1 MSLRK
6 IITVPANVL
15 REKAHPIEHID
26 ADVIATLKDM
36 AETMYDAPGVGL
48 ADNQIGLLRRMVVV
62 DTTWREEED
71 KAKRNPLMLINP
83 EVIWASE
90 ERSVWN
96 EGCLSIPQQY
106 AEVERPARV
115 RVKYQT
121 IEGKTAEVEGEGLLS
136 HCLQHEI
143 DHLNGVLFI
152 DYLSTLKRNIILRKV
167 KKLLRDDEAEVM

>member
-1 MSLRK
+1 MTTLK
-6 IITVPANVL
+6 IIKVPDAVL
-15 REKAHPIEHID
+15 RERAQPVENID
-26 ADVIATLKDM
+26 DVVRKTLADM
-36 AETMYDAPGVGL
+36 AETMYAAPGVGL
-48 ADNQIGLLRRMVVV
+48 AANQIGLARRFVVV
-62 DTTWREEED
+62 DTNWREED
-71 KAKRNPLMLINP
+71 AVRNPLMLINP

-115 RVKYQT
+115 RVKYQD
-121 IEGKTAEVEGEGLLS
+121 INGKTLEVEGEGLLS

-143 DHLNGVLFI
+143 DHLNGILFI

-167 KKLLRDDEAEVM
+167 KKLLRDEDDAAVM